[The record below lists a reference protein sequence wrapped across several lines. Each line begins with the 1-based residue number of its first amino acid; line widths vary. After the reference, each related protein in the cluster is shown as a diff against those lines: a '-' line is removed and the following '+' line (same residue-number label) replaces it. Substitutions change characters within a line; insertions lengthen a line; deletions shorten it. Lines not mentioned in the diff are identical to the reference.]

1 MKAPKLVKTKKS
13 QLKVPVTTAGR
24 KMQFYRNSNRSD
36 SKMFHFSQRT
46 TVEYSKMFCDHY
58 EQKSIW
64 DFQISETLV
73 IPAWNY
79 SNL

>member
-36 SKMFHFSQRT
+36 N
-46 TVEYSKMFCDHY
+46 
-58 EQKSIW
+58 KSVWNTDAIKSVFGGRAQNS
-64 DFQISETLV
+64 DFGK
-73 IPAWNY
+73 W
-79 SNL
+79 